1 MAIIHPFVRSFRRR
15 PTANWRLQRDRLT
28 WIRADLYCLYSVC
41 VFMDCSGKN
50 LALIRSEQAYDWFPY
65 FHGNGQVLHYKT
77 PSKRQQQETLQSK
90 GRRTKDEDEHACI
103 FLSTPRLH
111 LYLSFLSSENWGEK
125 KMLADGMQCQ
135 AKRHNRYKSK
145 AWSKAERSH
154 NHFFLY
160 PAVTHTVGSVQSPVL
175 ATTTATVELFN
186 WPLAREQEGRDPLLC
201 FLQTSDHKQWQLA
214 RSERNHTAGVADA
227 PGKFTCSPEKV
238 NKRWTGLAKLTRSLA
253 TTCICMLALLQVPSD
268 LQQLCTVST
277 AWHAGPRGTPTWQWQ
292 PSPQEP

>member
-1 MAIIHPFVRSFRRR
+1 
-15 PTANWRLQRDRLT
+15 
-28 WIRADLYCLYSVC
+28 
-41 VFMDCSGKN
+41 
-50 LALIRSEQAYDWFPY
+50 
-65 FHGNGQVLHYKT
+65 
-77 PSKRQQQETLQSK
+77 
-90 GRRTKDEDEHACI
+90 
-103 FLSTPRLH
+103 
-111 LYLSFLSSENWGEK
+111 
-125 KMLADGMQCQ
+125 MQCQ

-214 RSERNHTAGVADA
+214 RSERNHTARVADA

-238 NKRWTGLAKLTRSLA
+238 NKRWTGLANPVLGHHLHLHAGAPPGPQWPAAAAHRLHCLACGPTWHAHMAMAAKPTGTLIIQPGSNSNKHISFLQPTARVIYVYVLSVHVSSCFKLTDGWRHQGKAPCLMPWLSSSFTSSHYMSPRYEGCSRDSPLSLS
-253 TTCICMLALLQVPSD
+253 LYVSLSLQ
-268 LQQLCTVST
+268 LFFCLCGAQNAPILRRRQGSS
-277 AWHAGPRGTPTWQWQ
+277 AWLIH
-292 PSPQEP
+292 SPN